1 MRTAGNRKKAQ
12 AISVPSP
19 MAGNPIGLD
28 AGERLE
34 RIRTLAYYKAEARN
48 FAPGQELEDWIQAT
62 TEFDAVYT
70 QA

>member
-1 MRTAGNRKKAQ
+1 MKTAANRNKAHPS
-12 AISVPSP
+12 SVPSP

-48 FAPGQELEDWIQAT
+48 FAPGQELEDWIQAAA
-62 TEFDAVYT
+62 EFDAVYT